1 LGHLFERM
9 SRPQK
14 RVVLVLLDTMLIA
27 LSLLGAVMLRYG
39 SFFPTEA
46 FIDAA
51 LWFPLVTLLGG
62 AFSWLAR
69 LPHYKLSAFD
79 NSAILRVAYA
89 SLALV
94 ASASICGHL
103 FGLNSAGSVPVIAGS
118 TFFLSV
124 ILSRVLA
131 QKFVAYSVSRHKKR
145 VPVAIYG
152 SGLAAVQL
160 ATALRED
167 SEVKP
172 VAFVDHNPTLRGV
185 LIAGM
190 QVHSVADLSKLAAR
204 HGIKRL
210 LISVPDLPGTTQQA
224 IADSIRGLGIDT
236 QVLPSYAEL
245 LASKD
250 ISKGLRPVAPNDLL
264 GRSAVDLAGPEI
276 AKAYAGR
283 AVMVT
288 GTGGSIGT
296 ELCRQIMQ
304 CRPRHLVLFEQ
315 SEFALYKIQQE
326 LAPIAELAGVAL
338 TARLGSVTDAGL
350 VRTVLAEQNVEIV
363 LHAAAYKHVPLV
375 EENEVEGARNNVIGT
390 RVVAEACDAMGIERF
405 ILVST
410 DKAVRPTTIMGATK
424 RMAELVVQD
433 LHTRSTDTRYAIV
446 RFGNVLGSSGSVL
459 PLFQKQIEAGG
470 PVTVTHKDV
479 ERYFMTISEASRLVL
494 LAGAFADG
502 GDVFVLDMGKPMRI
516 LDIARRM
523 IELSGNTV
531 RENGETS
538 GIEIKVTGLRPA
550 EKMSEEL
557 FLDDA
562 NLVDTPHP
570 KISLAHEEML
580 SEIAVSR
587 ILRELRLA
595 IERSDPMAVRQTIEN
610 RLSEY
615 QGEQKNTA

>member
-1 LGHLFERM
+1 M

-185 LIAGM
+185 LIA
-190 QVHSVADLSKLAAR
+190 
-204 HGIKRL
+204 
-210 LISVPDLPGTTQQA
+210 
-224 IADSIRGLGIDT
+224 
-236 QVLPSYAEL
+236 
-245 LASKD
+245 
-250 ISKGLRPVAPNDLL
+250 
-264 GRSAVDLAGPEI
+264 SAVDLAGPEI

-288 GTGGSIGT
+288 GAGGSIGT